1 MKVGPL
7 KDASKTVQLKD
18 DRKYISSN
26 NDDKLQ
32 DNFLKI
38 VESESKDDDY
48 SVKNLSL
55 KKVKIK
61 MNK

>member
-48 SVKNLSL
+48 SVKILSL

-61 MNK
+61 NE